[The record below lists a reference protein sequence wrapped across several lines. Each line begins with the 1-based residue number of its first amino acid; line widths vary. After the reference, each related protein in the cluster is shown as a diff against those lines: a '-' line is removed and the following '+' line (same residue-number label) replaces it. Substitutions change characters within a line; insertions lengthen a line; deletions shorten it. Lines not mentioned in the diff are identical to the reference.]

1 MPRSWGNERT
11 VASVLSQAGYYP
23 TDPNQTRE
31 QLQAQYIE
39 EEQVDIGGQTYTLSR
54 LSMYDAKLFADQL
67 DNVNRYLNPF
77 IWDIYA
83 ANAVA
88 CLAALRLANVQTKQ
102 GFRGQFASGNEL
114 DFTTMI
120 AREFYDPDSSG
131 NTRTSWDRTIATV
144 GEKNFIEGT
153 SSGAALTVN
162 EYSAHIYLAFYNPA
176 ENPCLDS
183 IQIVLNTN
191 NYDLHTVDFE
201 QVNVEQDD
209 VIIPMKSPLIVPYLQ
224 SYEIL
229 AYYYR
234 TGTDRT
240 RPIGLTF
247 KQSKELRSEADVRLE

>member
-1 MPRSWGNERT
+1 MPRTWGNERT
-11 VASVLSQAGYYP
+11 VASVLQAAGYYP
-23 TDPNQTRE
+23 SDPNQSRDV
-31 QLQAQYIE
+31 LQGQYIE
-39 EEQVDIGGQTYTLSR
+39 EEQVDIGGQTYTLSK

-67 DNVNRYLNPF
+67 DQVNRYLNPF
-77 IWDIYA
+77 IWDMFA

-88 CLAALRLANVQTKQ
+88 CLSTLRLANVQTMQ

-120 AREFYDPDSSG
+120 AREFYDPDNSG
-131 NTRTSWDRTIATV
+131 SARTSWDRTITTV
-144 GEKNFIEGT
+144 GQKNFIEGT
-153 SSGAALTVN
+153 SSGAALTLGQ
-162 EYSAHIYLAFYNPA
+162 YTSHIYIGWYNPA

-183 IQIVLNTN
+183 IQIILNTN

-209 VIIPMKSPLIVPYLQ
+209 VIIPMKTPLIVPYLQ

-234 TGTDRT
+234 TGSDAM

-247 KQSKELRSEADVRLE
+247 KQSKDLRSMADVLLE